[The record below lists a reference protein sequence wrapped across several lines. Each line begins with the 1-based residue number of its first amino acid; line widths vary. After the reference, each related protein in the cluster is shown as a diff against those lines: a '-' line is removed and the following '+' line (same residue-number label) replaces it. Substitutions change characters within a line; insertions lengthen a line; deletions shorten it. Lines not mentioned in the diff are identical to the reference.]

1 MRTGLDGAEARRA
14 GPRAHSPPPSAPH
27 LSVSFPL
34 PARGVCGLSSPG
46 LALCFPQPVRFPQP
60 CSQLDVRGFW
70 GLASQTMSPAASQGC
85 GAPQAAVPSGA
96 VPVGTG
102 RQGLCSRSRDTFGEV
117 ALSPTFVHW
126 GCCAVGGAVVLVET
140 LGTS

>member
-14 GPRAHSPPPSAPH
+14 GPRAH
-27 LSVSFPL
+27 LSISFPL

-60 CSQLDVRGFW
+60 CSQLDVRGSW

-96 VPVGTG
+96 VPGQ
-102 RQGLCSRSRDTFGEV
+102 QGLCSRSRDTFGEV

-126 GCCAVGGAVVLVET
+126 GCCAVGGAVVLMET